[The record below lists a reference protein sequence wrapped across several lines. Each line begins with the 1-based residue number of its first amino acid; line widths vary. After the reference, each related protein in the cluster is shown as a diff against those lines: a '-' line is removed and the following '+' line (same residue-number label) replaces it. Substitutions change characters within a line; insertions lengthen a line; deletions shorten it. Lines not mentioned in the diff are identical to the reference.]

1 MGEFTHARQ
10 MVTVHSVL
18 ALAMMSYLLQAVQ
31 APYFGLNKAK
41 MQSLIYTGTST
52 STTYAAF
59 TLSTSLNWSG
69 TNPNK

>member
-41 MQSLIYTGTST
+41 MQSLISILGHLRLQLMQHLRYLEW
-52 STTYAAF
+52 Y
-59 TLSTSLNWSG
+59 
-69 TNPNK
+69 